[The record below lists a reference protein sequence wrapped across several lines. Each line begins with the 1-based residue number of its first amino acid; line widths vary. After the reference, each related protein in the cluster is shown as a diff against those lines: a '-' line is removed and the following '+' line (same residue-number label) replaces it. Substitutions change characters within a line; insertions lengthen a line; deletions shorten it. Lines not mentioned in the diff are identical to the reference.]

1 MKRKGIEG
9 NIRSTLRVEGR
20 ASAKAKNL
28 RKRKIVLVEVV
39 NYEAEDNKSD
49 EVREKIMIR

>member
-1 MKRKGIEG
+1 MKRKGVKG
-9 NIRSTLRVEGR
+9 NIRSTLRVESE

-28 RKRKIVLVEVV
+28 RKRKIEVF

-49 EVREKIMIR
+49 EGREK